1 MKKNHVLLIFFI
13 TFTNIYSHIYSQEKI
28 FFSNNIHLFIANGE
42 YELYY
47 EAGGYNNE
55 IKHFSPVV
63 YEEYSKGKYKI
74 IWKYLICTDSVTK
87 RKYYFRYLN
96 QCRLKAICKDKT
108 LKGLI
113 FELSTGNE
121 SDLAFPK

>member
-13 TFTNIYSHIYSQEKI
+13 AFTNIYSQEKI

-63 YEEYSKGKYKI
+63 YAAAARLHRVAVKLASK
-74 IWKYLICTDSVTK
+74 
-87 RKYYFRYLN
+87 
-96 QCRLKAICKDKT
+96 
-108 LKGLI
+108 
-113 FELSTGNE
+113 
-121 SDLAFPK
+121 